1 MRVKQKLWLSL
12 GVALALIALG
22 VRLLFVE
29 AAFKYGLILIGAVF
43 LAFLVWKA
51 FIKSGQEDLSRS
63 EERRLELESEVKELK
78 HKLEEV
84 TSSPLN
90 VTSLSSVLHLAVLNI
105 DTSFTRTYVR
115 EDPERRLEFNGAL
128 KADICAEY
136 GIRLEEVR
144 FRYDE
149 QRDTLMLSD
158 FHPGLLS
165 FSKKQLSWKLARSW
179 HGRSILGIPVAPA
192 SDALAEAYTREM
204 KESIR
209 AEVEAEID
217 SRSIAEFEWLA
228 PVVSRQVTDVLRAA
242 IGRPTARVEI
252 VESAPATAGFLPLGE
267 FYQKK

>member
-12 GVALALIALG
+12 GVALALIAVG

-43 LAFLVWKA
+43 LDKHRAA
-51 FIKSGQEDLSRS
+51 D
-63 EERRLELESEVKELK
+63 EERRLELESEVNELK

-179 HGRSILGIPVAPA
+179 
-192 SDALAEAYTREM
+192 
-204 KESIR
+204 
-209 AEVEAEID
+209 
-217 SRSIAEFEWLA
+217 W
-228 PVVSRQVTDVLRAA
+228 RQKSTPGA
-242 IGRPTARVEI
+242 
-252 VESAPATAGFLPLGE
+252 
-267 FYQKK
+267 